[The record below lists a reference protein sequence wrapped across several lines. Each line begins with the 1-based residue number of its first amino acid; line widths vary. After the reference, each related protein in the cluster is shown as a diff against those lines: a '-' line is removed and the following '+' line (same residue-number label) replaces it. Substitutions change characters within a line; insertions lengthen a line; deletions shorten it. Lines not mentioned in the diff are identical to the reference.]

1 MIVSGEQ
8 WRDST
13 IHIQTSVSHAGVPTP
28 CDPMDCSLPG
38 SFVHGILQARILEWV
53 AISFSRGSS
62 RPRYQTRV
70 SCIAGRFFTI
80 WAARKAHLC
89 IHVFI
94 LPKTP
99 LLSRLPH
106 NIEQSSMCYTVGLC
120 WFVPLYLNMYSDGLY
135 WHTSWEKGDLPLACC
150 LFRPCLSIR
159 RNPLSDLG
167 HCYYVTQVDMK
178 DRVVKGV
185 EHGLPWRSRG

>member
-1 MIVSGEQ
+1 M
-8 WRDST
+8 
-13 IHIQTSVSHAGVPTP
+13 SHSFN
-28 CDPMDCSLPG
+28 PMNCSPPG
-38 SFVHGILQARILEWV
+38 SSVHRILQARILEWV

-106 NIEQSSMCYTVGLC
+106 NIEQSSICYTIGPC
-120 WFVPLYLNMYSDGLY
+120 WLSILNTAMYC
-135 WHTSWEKGDLPLACC
+135 TSIVHSKLPNYPILPSSPLATMSS
-150 LFRPCLSIR
+150 LSKSMRLVSLKVLWVLI
-159 RNPLSDLG
+159 S
-167 HCYYVTQVDMK
+167 
-178 DRVVKGV
+178 
-185 EHGLPWRSRG
+185 LPNFSMSSYRKPRAVSN

>member
-106 NIEQSSMCYTVGLC
+106 NIEQSSMCYTVG
-120 WFVPLYLNMYSDGLY
+120 PY
-135 WHTSWEKGDLPLACC
+135 W
-150 LFRPCLSIR
+150 LSILNIDVYMSVSNSLTIPSSHPPHWQPLVHSL
-159 RNPLSDLG
+159 NPWDWF
-167 HCYYVTQVDMK
+167 
-178 DRVVKGV
+178 
-185 EHGLPWRSRG
+185 PWKFCGCSFHYPISQCHPIESPEL